1 MLFKTRKFNFRPDKL
16 WVFGE
21 KNFILRTNGIKK
33 VSRPSVV
40 VFFILFI
47 SVNKSSAAGELV
59 VER

>member
-1 MLFKTRKFNFRPDKL
+1 MLFKTRKFNFRPDKN

-21 KNFILRTNGIKK
+21 KNFILRTNGIKN